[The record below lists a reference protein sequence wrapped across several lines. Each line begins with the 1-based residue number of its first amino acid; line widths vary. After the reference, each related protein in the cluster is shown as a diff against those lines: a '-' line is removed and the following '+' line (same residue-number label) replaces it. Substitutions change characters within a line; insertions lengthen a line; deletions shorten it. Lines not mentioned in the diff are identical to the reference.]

1 MIPRQLIPRDVR
13 PPAETPA
20 APPRR
25 LTTLLD
31 NRELVPANWPHI
43 PLDASTSI
51 PEHMPLDVLATR
63 VVVPRDV
70 PHTAL
75 DPSSFRTDYEPL
87 TELDHRVIV
96 PGALPVVTLE
106 SKGLV
111 SAYELPD
118 VLDADV
124 INSGEANLMVEAVE
138 APPRNWNWKGLMW
151 AASVSVHLLFLL
163 FLLLQPKLFP
173 YRAPTQEQVDLA
185 RQQLNFIYMPPDVR
199 GLPRTPAPA
208 GPAVR
213 VDPRVLRQIAPMQP
227 AMPAPK
233 APPQQALRDTP
244 PEAPPEIAV
253 APTPTPRNFLRPQ
266 EAQAQPTPA
275 PQIQTPT
282 QTPPP
287 TNGLILPRMTSP
299 GRAIADAADQALR
312 GGGGTSAQF
321 GGRLGGG
328 GGIGGG
334 SGGGGNGGGVG
345 GGVEMLT
352 PTEGVDFNSYLAR
365 VVASVK
371 QNWYSIMPES
381 VYLGDKGRVILQFR
395 IMRNGGV
402 PDQEPSLMST
412 SGKDPLDRAA
422 SSAIRASSP
431 FEPLPPAFSGPFIEL
446 RFIFLYNE
454 PLSQQ

>member
-1 MIPRQLIPRDVR
+1 MIPRLLVPRDVR

-31 NRELVPANWPHI
+31 NRELVPANWPHNPI
-43 PLDASTSI
+43 DAHTSI
-51 PEHMPLDVLATR
+51 PEHMPLDVLASR
-63 VVVPRDV
+63 VVVPRDM

-75 DPSSFRTDYEPL
+75 DPASLRPDYEPV
-87 TELDHRVIV
+87 TVMDHRVIV
-96 PGALPVVTLE
+96 PGALPVVELE

-138 APPRNWNWKGLMW
+138 APAKNWNWKGLMW
-151 AASVSVHLLFLL
+151 AASVSVHLLFIL

-199 GLPRTPAPA
+199 GTPRTIAPPA
-208 GPAVR
+208 PAVR
-213 VDPRVLRQIAPMQP
+213 VDPRALRQVAPMQP
-227 AMPAPK
+227 ALPAPK
-233 APPQQALRDTP
+233 APQQALRDTP
-244 PEAPPEIAV
+244 PVAPPELPA
-253 APTPTPRNFLRPQ
+253 APEPQTTAPRNFLRPQ
-266 EAQAQPTPA
+266 EAQVQPAPA
-275 PQIQTPT
+275 PQTQT

-299 GRAIADAADQALR
+299 GRELQESADQALR
-312 GGGGTSAQF
+312 GSGGGSVRFAAPVGH
-321 GGRLGGG
+321 GGGYGGGGGNGG

-334 SGGGGNGGGVG
+334 L
-345 GGVEMLT
+345 EMLT
-352 PTEGVDFNSYLAR
+352 PTEGVDFSGYLNR

-371 QNWYSIMPES
+371 QNWEAIMPES
-381 VYLGDKGRVILQFR
+381 AILGDRGRVVWQFR
-395 IMRNGGV
+395 IMRDGSV
-402 PDQEPSLMST
+402 PGQDPALMST

-431 FEPLPPAFSGPFIEL
+431 FEPLPSQFSGPYIEL

-454 PLSQQ
+454 PISMAQ

>member
-1 MIPRQLIPRDVR
+1 MIPRLLVPRDVR

-43 PLDASTSI
+43 PLDASTLI

-63 VVVPRDV
+63 VVVPRDM

-75 DPSSFRTDYEPL
+75 DPASLRPDYEPL
-87 TELDHRVIV
+87 TVMDHRVIV
-96 PGALPVVTLE
+96 PGALPVVELE

-124 INSGEANLMVEAVE
+124 INSGEANLMVEQVE
-138 APPRNWNWKGLMW
+138 APAKNWNWKGLMW
-151 AASVSVHLLFLL
+151 AASVSVHLLFIL

-173 YRAPTQEQVDLA
+173 YRAPTQEEVDLA

-199 GLPRTPAPA
+199 GLPRTIAPPA
-208 GPAVR
+208 PAVR
-213 VDPRVLRQIAPMQP
+213 VDPRILRQVAPMQP
-227 AMPAPK
+227 VLPAPK
-233 APPQQALRDTP
+233 APQQAQRDTP
-244 PEAPPEIAV
+244 SVAPPELPA
-253 APTPTPRNFLRPQ
+253 APEPQTTAPRNFLRPQ
-266 EAQAQPTPA
+266 EPQVQPA
-275 PQIQTPT
+275 PQA

-299 GRAIADAADQALR
+299 GRSLEESADQALR
-312 GGGGTSAQF
+312 GGGGGSVQF
-321 GGRLGGG
+321 GGPVGRGGGYGGG
-328 GGIGGG
+328 GGKG
-334 SGGGGNGGGVG
+334 GGGVG
-345 GGVEMLT
+345 GGLEMLT
-352 PTEGVDFNSYLAR
+352 PTEGVDFSGYLNR

-381 VYLGDKGRVILQFR
+381 VYLGDKGRVVWQFR
-395 IMRNGGV
+395 IMRDGSV
-402 PDQEPSLMST
+402 PGQDPALMST

-431 FEPLPPAFSGPFIEL
+431 FEPLPSQFSGPYIEL

-454 PLSQQ
+454 PVSMAQ